1 MTGISLKQDLVRDS
15 SDLADILAD
24 LVIRGRLTIGVTKS
38 FIGLPFSASGDDGQ
52 VDILLL
58 FLPRPLTL
66 PSCPALLTPRFF
78 TVTLPS
84 LGVPLRRERVVMI
97 VCDSSGFSSVEVV
110 SERNELKRVLR
121 RCGVVVDELDRF
133 KRGFVILRGEFSL
146 RAPGV
151 GVELVMSFKG
161 DFSRPRAGLNNSI
174 FSIYLSLNKVFPF
187 ILLLQCWLL
196 TRMMT
201 LKSVD
206 VAKIG

>member
-58 FLPRPLTL
+58 FLPRPPTL
-66 PSCPALLTPRFF
+66 PSCPALLAPRFF

-84 LGVPLRRERVVMI
+84 PGVPLRRERVVVI
-97 VCDSSGFSSVEVV
+97 VCGSSGFSSVAVV

-133 KRGFVILRGEFSL
+133 KRGFVILRDEFSL
-146 RAPGV
+146 RLPGV
-151 GVELVMSFKG
+151 GVELVMSFNG
-161 DFSRPRAGLNNSI
+161 DRDGLNNSI
-174 FSIYLSLNKVFPF
+174 L
-187 ILLLQCWLL
+187 
-196 TRMMT
+196 
-201 LKSVD
+201 
-206 VAKIG
+206 